1 MIGTPP
7 TETNTRAYNG
17 NSVASVYISSGYGD
31 LVAKT
36 DGLPGQNVQFDDPSL
51 SLQNGIYGMSDP
63 ANLQGLVERFEVE
76 LEQGGTSKGTY
87 RLRLINPTDELELF
101 LFGIYNAVFPS
112 TKTSFD
118 IYAEAALEQQAK
130 TTVNAVDQDNPLK
143 DLLGRGMQL
152 PFLYLRWGYG
162 TKLEEGLSRIHKC
175 VLFSCDYSI
184 NANKDK
190 VIELHLIDWFSSL
203 AENQTFN
210 IAPHLTEVSCLDE
223 NKQLKNFNV
232 VVEEL
237 ITKYAGVFP
246 GIIPLYDSESSNM
259 EQLKVIASNMAILHW
274 NEYQEYAKTDSI
286 GQPLNFADFVASSTG
301 ETAVDTLGS
310 SRLSMSDDLTLGR
323 DFSDSE
329 NELSAAHKIW
339 LGAYSEIFKFLGI
352 KQSHLSD
359 QGDIQPVSLTNSAFN
374 APDISSALGE
384 AFNEYKKKVFIHTTA
399 IGELDFMVP
408 VWEAPE
414 FTSTWISQDPTLM
427 VEAKPKLQP
436 FLTPRSVNYNP
447 NSVMQREMTTN
458 IDGPYVK
465 GYLCDTGKQARSK
478 LKDIGDDSVLREGR
492 ARDAYI
498 LTFSE
503 FENIMLELRKLN
515 DSVLEGKSFGM
526 GSPEFELMPTA
537 LLTATTINNSQP
549 SWSPFSAPIPF
560 SNYLLYSPVN
570 ASETISP
577 ATSSPYVGAGLPLL
591 SVGSF
596 QTKGRSLKSGKTV
609 TPGLPEYQYI
619 YTDEVT
625 IGTDSNIM
633 DLETKHDYYATTTG
647 RSRINNAN
655 PFMRLV
661 PSPQA
666 IITLETKFLELQKEV
681 LAGAQ
686 KLLRD
691 KAWTKAHGTGFQT
704 SDKVAEEIRKTEESM
719 RDLAAPYSHSVT
731 AFLGTGNST
740 TPHIT
745 GVLINLVTG
754 MNKLVVGEAD
764 PFVVQQV
771 DLTQLTPEELTDM
784 FKPTGLLYSLN
795 LLAEEEAEIYFD
807 RPTLLLMGRSSWLV
821 NAFSNRLLS
830 KINSFPEITRVEEEY
845 QDYIFLSYGQ
855 KDSIVT
861 DLNFTGDIRTLYNIP
876 RAFYSTRQFN
886 SLQGFFKTT
895 SDSETNQMLKDMILF
910 VHDTQ
915 NEKKLSNLQYAL
927 TQVSDDELTKS
938 LLKERDAIETERAD
952 IQNINAI
959 DYLSHKE
966 YLDMFPALVTEFTNE
981 QLESAGFKDPK
992 AARKVTSI
1000 LGSKEFTDILFPVKD
1015 YSDQS
1020 ALHGYANSQGST
1032 IISRQLDVA
1041 FFNQKLSQLER
1052 ASMDAKKNYVENTQN
1067 EAWQIQIAT
1076 LGIPEIDVM
1085 GAEFFARRVYLTVN
1099 TPRGGKTKEGT
1110 EGLHWLSGIY
1120 SIVGIRHELE
1130 PSSGFITNLSL
1141 VKVPAAAMTTYA

>member
-143 DLLGRGMQL
+143 DLLSRGMQL

-210 IAPHLTEVSCLDE
+210 VAPHLTEVSCLDE

-237 ITKYAGVFP
+237 ITKYSGVFP
-246 GIIPLYDSESSNM
+246 GIIPLYDSDSSNM
-259 EQLKVIASNMAILHW
+259 EQLRVIANNMAVLRW
-274 NEYQEYAKTDSI
+274 DEYLEYEKTDSV
-286 GQPLNFADFVASSTG
+286 GQPLNFANFVASSTA
-301 ETAVDTLGS
+301 ETAADTLGS
-310 SRLSMSDDLTLGR
+310 ADVLTISDDLTLGK

-352 KQSHLSD
+352 KQSHSSD
-359 QGDIQPVSLTNSAFN
+359 QGDIQPVSLSNSGFN
-374 APDISSALGE
+374 APDSRSALGK
-384 AFNEYKKKVFIHTTA
+384 AFNEYKENVSIKTTE
-399 IGELDFMVP
+399 IGVLDFMVP

-414 FTSTWISQDPTLM
+414 FKPTWLTVDPLIGALPSPLT
-427 VEAKPKLQP
+427 QP
-436 FLTPRSVNYNP
+436 FLTPRTINLNP
-447 NSVMQREMTTN
+447 NPVMQAEMASNLSPTVQ
-458 IDGPYVK
+458 GPFVK
-465 GYLCDTGKQARSK
+465 GYLSATQNANRFDAVGTDREVAQ
-478 LKDIGDDSVLREGR
+478 IG
-492 ARDAYI
+492 AYEI
-498 LTFSE
+498 SFAD
-503 FENIMLELRKLN
+503 FENIMGGIRELSSDLLSFKPIEML
-515 DSVLEGKSFGM
+515 GPKSPYLPNAVITF
-526 GSPEFELMPTA
+526 PT
-537 LLTATTINNSQP
+537 LLASQP
-549 SWSPFSAPIPF
+549 
-560 SNYLLYSPVN
+560 NYTDITFQEADFLLYSPL
-570 ASETISP
+570 AAETSVE
-577 ATSSPYVGAGLPLL
+577 SLFVGFLPPHELR
-591 SVGSF
+591 SFGTF
-596 QTKGRSLKSGKTV
+596 QTKGA
-609 TPGLPEYQYI
+609 I
-619 YTDEVT
+619 
-625 IGTDSNIM
+625 
-633 DLETKHDYYATTTG
+633 A
-647 RSRINNAN
+647 AN
-655 PFMRLV
+655 PFVPVSPNETTAGNNSSIKKAYPITNFTFKHSISSQYTPIISLV

-666 IITLETKFLELQKEV
+666 IVTLEAKFLELQIEV

-686 KLLRD
+686 AAVSKQSFLD
-691 KAWTKAHGTGFQT
+691 KAKHLIFAGELSEDGNPFLDTT
-704 SDKVAEEIRKTEESM
+704 DI
-719 RDLAAPYSHSVT
+719 RDLEAPYSHSVT

-745 GVLINLVTG
+745 GVMIALVTG
-754 MNKLVVGEAD
+754 LNKLVVGEAD
-764 PFVVQQV
+764 AFVVQQV

-795 LLAEEEAEIYFD
+795 LFAEEEAQIYFD
-807 RPTLLLMGRSSWLV
+807 RPTLLLVGRSRWLV

-876 RAFYSTRQFN
+876 RAFYSTKQFN

-915 NEKKLSNLQYAL
+915 NEKTLSNLKYAL
-927 TQVSDDELTKS
+927 TQVSDDELTKE

-952 IQNINAI
+952 IQNLNAI
-959 DYLSHKE
+959 DYLTHKE
-966 YLDMFPALVTEFTNE
+966 YLEMFPALITEFTDE
-981 QLESAGFKDPK
+981 QLESAGFKDPL
-992 AARKVTSI
+992 AARKITSI
-1000 LGSKEFTDILFPVKD
+1000 LGSKEFTEILFPVKD

-1020 ALHGYANSQGST
+1020 SKHGYANSQGSK

-1041 FFNQKLSQLER
+1041 YFNQKLSQLER
-1052 ASMDAKKNYVENTQN
+1052 ASMDAKMNYVENTQD
-1067 EAWQIQIAT
+1067 EAWQVQIAT

>member
-31 LVAKT
+31 LVTKT
-36 DGLPGQNVQFDDPSL
+36 ENGSGPNGQFDDPAL

-63 ANLQGLVERFEVE
+63 ANLQGLVERFEVT

-118 IYAEAALEQQAK
+118 IYAEASLAQQAK

-143 DLLGRGMQL
+143 DLLSRGMQL

-246 GIIPLYDSESSNM
+246 GVIPLYDSESSNM
-259 EQLKVIASNMAILHW
+259 EQLKVIANNMAVLHW
-274 NEYQEYAKTDSI
+274 NEYQEYVKTDSV
-286 GQPLNFADFVASSTG
+286 GQPLNFADFTATSTG
-301 ETAVDTLGS
+301 ETAADTLGS
-310 SRLSMSDDLTLGR
+310 ARLTISDDLTSGR

-339 LGAYSEIFKFLGI
+339 LGAYSSIFKFLGI
-352 KQSHLSD
+352 KQSHSSD
-359 QGDIQPVSLTNSAFN
+359 PVAIQPVTLSSPGFTSPDYQSAMGP
-374 APDISSALGE
+374 AWV
-384 AFNEYKKKVFIHTTA
+384 EYKKNVSIKTTE
-399 IGELDFMVP
+399 IGVLDFMLP

-414 FTSTWISQDPTLM
+414 FKPPWVTVDPLIGALPSPLT
-427 VEAKPKLQP
+427 QP
-436 FLTPRSVNYNP
+436 FSTPRTINYNP
-447 NSVMQREMTTN
+447 NPVMQAEMAS
-458 IDGPYVK
+458 DLSQPKGPFVK
-465 GYLCDTGKQARSK
+465 GYLHRGLGDLQKIDKIGAGNIDAAAKQ
-478 LKDIGDDSVLREGR
+478 L
-492 ARDAYI
+492 DAYSI
-498 LTFSE
+498 SFND
-503 FENIMLELRKLN
+503 FEIIIGGIRKMLPSLLSYEQI
-515 DSVLEGKSFGM
+515 EQYGEYW
-526 GSPEFELMPTA
+526 GSMPTA
-537 LLTATTINNSQP
+537 LITFDTLLASQSTYTDITFQEP
-549 SWSPFSAPIPF
+549 DF
-560 SNYLLYSPVN
+560 LLYSPL
-570 ASETISP
+570 A
-577 ATSSPYVGAGLPLL
+577 AQTSVDSLVVGMTPPQELRNFGTFQKREA
-591 SVGSF
+591 VGYNNSL
-596 QTKGRSLKSGKTV
+596 RSAYSLQNFYV
-609 TPGLPEYQYI
+609 TPGL
-619 YTDEVT
+619 
-625 IGTDSNIM
+625 SNRKGVKTSS
-633 DLETKHDYYATTTG
+633 L
-647 RSRINNAN
+647 
-655 PFMRLV
+655 PLV

-666 IITLETKFLELQKEV
+666 IATLEAKFLELQKEV
-681 LAGAQ
+681 LAGSTKIVA
-686 KLLRD
+686 KEGLAKMGRD
-691 KAWTKAHGTGFQT
+691 NDFTTLT
-704 SDKVAEEIRKTEESM
+704 PDNM
-719 RDLAAPYSHSVT
+719 RDIVAPYSHSVT

-771 DLTQLTPEELTDM
+771 DLTELTPEELTDM
-784 FKPTGLLYSLN
+784 FKPTGLLYNLN
-795 LLAEEEAEIYFD
+795 LFAEEEAQIYFD
-807 RPTLLLMGRSSWLV
+807 RPTLLLVGRSSWLV

-861 DLNFTGDIRTLYNIP
+861 DLKFTGDIRTLYNIP
-876 RAFYSTRQFN
+876 RAFYATRQFN

-895 SDSETNQMLKDMILF
+895 TTSETNQMLKDMILF

-927 TQVSDDELTKS
+927 TQSSNDELTQS
-938 LLKERDAIETERAD
+938 LLKDRDAIETERAD

-959 DYLSHKE
+959 DYLTHKE
-966 YLDMFPALVTEFTNE
+966 YLDMFPALVTEFTDE
-981 QLESAGFKDPK
+981 QLESAGFKDPL